1 MSATKACVVPTKK
14 MFRCM
19 CVEGSWCW
27 QGFIGFLVTRVANVQ
42 NRVCVSKRCGVPS
55 TLLVGFDTDISVDL
69 ALLDDAPCYAHIDV
83 GHR

>member
-1 MSATKACVVPTKK
+1 M
-14 MFRCM
+14 
-19 CVEGSWCW
+19 
-27 QGFIGFLVTRVANVQ
+27 TRVANVQ